1 MYGVGFQVPV
11 LWDSTCRDHQA
22 HQDPKVTKVSKG
34 AAKKAVRNRSKSGSQ
49 SLESHQH
56 ICIGAKALRGR
67 KERLKG
73 GRDEDVG
80 THTVSAQREF
90 VVSLRKQRYE
100 TAVEPHADRCG
111 WA

>member
-1 MYGVGFQVPV
+1 M
-11 LWDSTCRDHQA
+11 
-22 HQDPKVTKVSKG
+22 TKVSKG
-34 AAKKAVRNRSKSGSQ
+34 AAKKAVRSRSKAGSQ
-49 SLESHQH
+49 SPESDQH

-73 GRDEDVG
+73 GRDEDEG
-80 THTVSAQREF
+80 THTVSAQREL

-100 TAVEPHADRCG
+100 TTVETNADQCG